1 MALIQLRDSNEI
13 AIGTSFMDRISSFGT
28 ELKWLQPLL
37 GRCDPAISLSQ
48 GQGYGRGVYDAFRML
63 QSDPSVKVSVSFTYF
78 ALSKDLDDS
87 NIIYRPDFILLI
99 QDSLSFFLK
108 QIDLAFSF

>member
-1 MALIQLRDSNEI
+1 MFLALIQLRDSNEI

-28 ELKWLQPLL
+28 ELKWLL

-99 QDSLSFFLK
+99 QDSLTFFLK
-108 QIDLAFSF
+108 QIDLAYSF